1 MYLKLGYVNLSV
13 WLCFTLEVYHLCY
26 KYAGGVTMID
36 DQLIK
41 QEKSLNVIRQQQLL
55 REQKLRLPNNV
66 KITIKFIVRGNI
78 YVFIYKTYLMK
89 L

>member
-1 MYLKLGYVNLSV
+1 
-13 WLCFTLEVYHLCY
+13 
-26 KYAGGVTMID
+26 MID